1 MNNYNYGSQNKEISI
16 HRGDTLQIICRVTSN
31 KVAYNLTGYDMIF
44 TLKDKFLT
52 ADSGIILTIPGV
64 IAVPSSGCGVI
75 NVTHAHS
82 DREDKKY
89 VYDIK
94 IYKADGSDIKTLSIG
109 LFTILPVARRDIP
122 IT

>member
-31 KVAYNLTGYDMIF
+31 KVAFDLTGYNMVF
-44 TLKDKFLT
+44 TVKDKFLNT
-52 ADSGIILTIPGV
+52 DASIVLTIQGSIVSPTT
-64 IAVPSSGCGVI
+64 GCGTI
-75 NVTHAHS
+75 SITHAQS
-82 DREDKKY
+82 DIEDKKY

-94 IYKADGSDIKTLSIG
+94 IYKADGSDIKTLCIG

-122 IT
+122 VT